1 MAEDK
6 QTLLDHYRRSR
17 EAFLVA
23 IEGLS
28 DAQISEPSLD
38 GWAVKDHLA
47 HIAMWDDLR
56 AEEVARISAGNA
68 SAWKMTEEQGDAFNE
83 LAYQCR
89 RAMPAAQS
97 RWELANSR
105 EKLLAAIAAASPRAL
120 DPSLYGEAG
129 LVSSHEA
136 EHAGWIRRWRGERG
150 I

>member
-1 MAEDK
+1 MAED
-6 QTLLDHYRRSR
+6 R
-17 EAFLVA
+17 EALLRHYQTMREEFLAA
-23 IEGLS
+23 IEGFS
-28 DAQISEPSLD
+28 DEQMSDPSLD
-38 GWAVKDHLA
+38 DWAIKDHLA

-56 AEEVARISAGNA
+56 AEEVTRISAGNA
-68 SAWKMTEEQGDAFNE
+68 TAWRMTGGQDEIFND
-83 LAYQCR
+83 LAYEFR
-89 RAMPAAQS
+89 RALSPAQA

-136 EHAGWIRRWRGERG
+136 EHAGWIRRWRVERG

>member
-1 MAEDK
+1 MTEDRDA
-6 QTLLDHYRRSR
+6 LLAHYRTMR
-17 EAFLVA
+17 EEFLAVVD
-23 IEGLS
+23 GLS
-28 DAQISEPSLD
+28 DEQMSDPSLD
-38 GWAVKDHLA
+38 GWAIKDHVA
-47 HIAMWDDLR
+47 HIALWDDLR
-56 AEEVARISAGNA
+56 AEEVARISAGQA
-68 SAWKMTEEQGDAFNE
+68 TAWLMTEEHGDAFNE

-89 RAMPAAQS
+89 RSMPPAQA

-120 DPSLYGEAG
+120 DPALYGEAG